1 MKSEGPYKDENLEK
15 SKSKSKS
22 KTGQSEL
29 DGPPLSVIEEA
40 SFDDISQISKTMNQ
54 KF

>member
-1 MKSEGPYKDENLEK
+1 MKSESPYKDENQEK
-15 SKSKSKS
+15 NKSKSKS
-22 KTGQSEL
+22 KTGKADL
-29 DGPPLSVIEEA
+29 DGPALSVIEEA